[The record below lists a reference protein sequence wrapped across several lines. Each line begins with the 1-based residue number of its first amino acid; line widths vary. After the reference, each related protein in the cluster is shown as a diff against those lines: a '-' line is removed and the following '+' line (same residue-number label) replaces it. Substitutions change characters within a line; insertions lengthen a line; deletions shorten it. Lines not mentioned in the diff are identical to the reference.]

1 MMSRSVCALL
11 AALTVS
17 NTLALGADVEDARSR
32 VEEAKRALE
41 AARAEYEAA
50 MMELAAAESEESG
63 GEVAVRSGSAG
74 SAGASVQPSEGEE
87 GAGGADPAAQEAIE
101 EPGFFENWGFS
112 VQAGITGSSGNNE
125 NFSGRV
131 GITGER
137 KTETMETTAFA
148 SYLYSTADGQKS
160 AARGEAG
167 IRNDWLLDGPWRVFA
182 EGLYEYDE
190 FQAWQHRVSAAGGL
204 GYEFINNDKTTL
216 IGRAGAGATY
226 EMGSNAD
233 ETVVPEGLLGLDLTH
248 KLSDASTIKASTE
261 YRPSFDDWGE
271 FRWINKAG
279 LEVLLDKDTNMTF
292 NVGAEHRHDSDP
304 GMGIKP
310 NDVNYYLTLGWKF

>member
-1 MMSRSVCALL
+1 MTVRSICALL
-11 AALTVS
+11 AALSVS
-17 NTLALGADVEDARSR
+17 STLAFGADVEDARSR
-32 VEEAKRALE
+32 VEEARRALE

-50 MMELAAAESEESG
+50 MMELAAAQSEESG
-63 GEVAVRSGSAG
+63 GEAVVRSGSSG
-74 SAGASVQPSEGEE
+74 SAGASLQPAEGTE
-87 GAGGADPAAQEAIE
+87 GADPAAQEAIE

-167 IRNDWLLDGPWRVFA
+167 IRNDWLLDGPWRVFG

-190 FQAWQHRVSAAGGL
+190 FQAWQHRVSVAGGV
-204 GYEFINNDKTTL
+204 GYEFVSTDKTTL
-216 IGRAGAGATY
+216 IGRAGAGASY

-233 ETVVPEGLLGLDLTH
+233 ETLVPEGLVALDLTH
-248 KLSDASTIKASTE
+248 RLSDASVVKASTE

-279 LEVLLDKDTNMTF
+279 LEVLLDKETSMTF

-304 GMGIKP
+304 GTGIKP